1 MKTIISRKLLINLPQ
16 GKSAFL
22 WGPRKT
28 GKSYW
33 LSQNYPDSVKIDF
46 LKSDVFSE
54 YATRPSLIRERYA
67 SVSGTIVIDEVQ
79 MVPSILNEIH
89 WLIENSKLSFI
100 LTGSS
105 PRKLYRNHA
114 NLLGGRAWRFT
125 MEPLTL
131 QETSGFDIE
140 SVMVSGLLPPHYL
153 AEDPLPELRAY
164 VGDYLKEE
172 ISNEARIQNIPSF
185 AEFLRVSAV
194 TSGEL
199 LNYTNVAREAGV
211 SAKTVRGY
219 FQILEDTLLGFRLQ
233 PWKKSKLR
241 RMIET
246 EKFYL
251 FDVGVSNFLS
261 RRTPKIGTP
270 EFGKSFE
277 HYILME
283 LKAWQAYTEP
293 DMDISYWRTA
303 SGYEVDFILGDMETV
318 IEVKSGKVH
327 DGDLRHIRAL
337 REDYNVKN
345 SIAVCFE
352 SVPRKTHDGIQILPW
367 QNFLE
372 KLWNGEII

>member
-1 MKTIISRKLLINLPQ
+1 MKTIISRKLSINLPQ

-54 YATRPSLIRERYA
+54 YAMRPSLIRERYA
-67 SVSGTIVIDEVQ
+67 SGSGTIVIDEVQ
-79 MVPSILNEIH
+79 MIPDILNEIH
-89 WLIENSKLSFI
+89 WLIENSRLSFI

-105 PRKLYRNHA
+105 PRKLYRSHA

-185 AEFLRVSAV
+185 SKFLRVAAV

-219 FQILEDTLLGFRLQ
+219 FQMLEDTLLGFRLQ

-241 RMIET
+241 RIIET

-261 RRTPKIGTP
+261 RRAPKIGTP

-283 LKAWQAYTEP
+283 LKAWKAYAKP

-303 SGYEVDFILGDMETV
+303 SGYEVDFVLGNMETV
-318 IEVKSGKVH
+318 IEVKGGGVH

-337 REDYNVKN
+337 REDYKVKK
-345 SIAVCFE
+345 SIAVCLE
-352 SVPRKTHDGIQILPW
+352 SIPRKTQDGIQILPW
-367 QNFLE
+367 KNFLE
-372 KLWNGEII
+372 KLWSGEII